1 VGNRDAV
8 NIRTDRNAVAARIAA
23 EVQYAHALGE
33 SRLVKVTSLLN
44 AFRSPDGPVR
54 IRDVLSALHESGI
67 AVDSGWQSDGG
78 LPVIRRTGVLTL
90 TVAPGAAPC
99 SRSDVEDDTI
109 RVSVWRPGSGPTA
122 ERALGDDLQ
131 RGAEDVLWFDIDPP
145 ALPVGEQPPDVRRR
159 RLRPFSEPS
168 SRDATEGA
176 VLAKAA
182 DPNYELV
189 ESRVQYVTGRLEKWC
204 PGLNEE
210 MVRDLL
216 RQDVQ
221 PKVETYG
228 DEDDGLR
235 GVSAVAVIARE
246 RPKAADDPSDDVA
259 DELVFQ
265 TVEII
270 VGQGW
275 LVTCWH
281 PSRIVTGSGQE
292 AGHPVLREPFLSYVH
307 YRLRQDESDRTSSG
321 DLGLYLTRALVG
333 TYDASHRMMERWV
346 ASWEVAFFHSLG
358 HHEKAARLK
367 DAAGRIS
374 NLLSMTGELRR
385 RLTAFEHA
393 RWSTADKSWFPGV
406 GDNSTG
412 GETGPGVTA
421 LATFIDTSER
431 TFTLLA
437 DTIRADV
444 NLLMLQSTAAQ
455 QEAGEQMQGYLGKV
469 TGLVLVPTLVA
480 GVFGANTAVPGGQ
493 AWWGFEVMLLLM
505 VVSAVL
511 VYAAI
516 RRREK

>member
-1 VGNRDAV
+1 M
-8 NIRTDRNAVAARIAA
+8 
-23 EVQYAHALGE
+23 
-33 SRLVKVTSLLN
+33 
-44 AFRSPDGPVR
+44 
-54 IRDVLSALHESGI
+54 
-67 AVDSGWQSDGG
+67 
-78 LPVIRRTGVLTL
+78 
-90 TVAPGAAPC
+90 
-99 SRSDVEDDTI
+99 
-109 RVSVWRPGSGPTA
+109 
-122 ERALGDDLQ
+122 
-131 RGAEDVLWFDIDPP
+131 LWFDIDPP
-145 ALPVGEQPPDVRRR
+145 ALPVNEQPPDVRRR
-159 RLRPFSEPS
+159 RLRPFSETS

-182 DPNYELV
+182 DPNYGLV
-189 ESRVQYVTGRLEKWC
+189 ESRVQDVTGRLEKWC

-246 RPKAADDPSDDVA
+246 QPKTADDPSDDVA

-281 PSRIVTGSGQE
+281 PSRIVTGAGQE
-292 AGHPVLREPFLSYVH
+292 AGHPVLREP
-307 YRLRQDESDRTSSG
+307 
-321 DLGLYLTRALVG
+321 
-333 TYDASHRMMERWV
+333 SHRMMERWV

-358 HHEKAARLK
+358 HHEKAARLT
-367 DAAGRIS
+367 AAASRIS
-374 NLLSMTGELRR
+374 NLLSMTDELRR

-393 RWSTADKSWFPGV
+393 RWSTADKSWFPGL

-412 GETGPGVTA
+412 GEAGPSVTA
-421 LATFIDTSER
+421 LATLIDTSER

-480 GVFGANTAVPGGQ
+480 GVFGANTAIPGGQ

-505 VVSAVL
+505 VEPAVL
-511 VYAAI
+511 VYAPSAGG
-516 RRREK
+516 RDSPGV